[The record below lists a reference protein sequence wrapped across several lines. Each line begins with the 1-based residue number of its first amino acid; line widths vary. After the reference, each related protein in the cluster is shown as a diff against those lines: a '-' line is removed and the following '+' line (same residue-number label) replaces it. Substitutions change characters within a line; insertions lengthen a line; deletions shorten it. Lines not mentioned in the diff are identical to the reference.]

1 MKKGE
6 IRKEGFQSININ
18 HWNNSSCS
26 PPPLLLDA
34 DSSCEYSP
42 HGFLFDRPPLSC
54 LSTLLSFFHSSQS
67 RHGFCTSSHTRFQ
80 PSFIIFGWI
89 GFFVPIYNVIEKRKK
104 KHGSYLDTDILIT
117 SSFNC
122 WQVSVDGFSI
132 NSLIYSFS
140 LDSFLHGLEW
150 NFTGGFFFILRF

>member
-18 HWNNSSCS
+18 HWNNSSSS

-67 RHGFCTSSHTRFQ
+67 RHGFSTSSHTRFQ

-122 WQVSVDGFSI
+122 WQVSVDGFNI

-150 NFTGGFFFILRF
+150 NFTGGFFFIFRF